1 MIGAKPVD
9 NAQYDRGVKIK
20 MQLDQIVDTLNS
32 MDVAMSLIWLWAWDL
47 IRDKYKSNEFITED
61 SEYTVT
67 SGTTLDI
74 IWDKLWENPPGDFTL
89 EFGAEAMDEA
99 VMDWM
104 IDNNFLAILEDDGW
118 LDEEEDSDE
127 ESE

>member
-1 MIGAKPVD
+1 MD

-20 MQLDQIVDTLNS
+20 MQLDQLVDTLNS

>member
-20 MQLDQIVDTLNS
+20 MQLDQLVDTLNS